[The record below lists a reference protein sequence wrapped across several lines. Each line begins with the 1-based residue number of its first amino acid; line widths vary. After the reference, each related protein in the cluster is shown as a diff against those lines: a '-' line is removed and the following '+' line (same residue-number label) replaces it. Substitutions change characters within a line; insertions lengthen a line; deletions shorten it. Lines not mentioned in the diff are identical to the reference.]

1 MEFYGSFRDNF
12 TKLGNEIVEDIN
24 KIAKQIEEYRS
35 KTLKEQEKPKESSKS
50 AEKLIEEKELES
62 D

>member
-1 MEFYGSFRDNF
+1 YGSFRDNF

-50 AEKLIEEKELES
+50 AEKLIEEKELVINDE
-62 D
+62 